1 MKFISSNRVT
11 KPGASPTNP
20 KDRLAERIY
29 RVIEGRVRNGDTN
42 SEIRLELSYAELKV
56 LRQNESE
63 FARAFADASW
73 SYTLRNGTPED
84 QAKYL
89 HNLQITMPTLTL
101 NAR

>member
-63 FARAFADASW
+63 FASW